1 MKEDYYEILGISKGA
16 SNSEIKKAPSAKP
29 LYRTTLQVKQRKKTM
44 NKNEVINAL
53 LSLRFKLEKSWD
65 GGMKVDD
72 LDIEAVAEATRML
85 TFSSLNW
92 K

>member
-1 MKEDYYEILGISKGA
+1 MNREEII
-16 SNSEIKKAPSAKP
+16 
-29 LYRTTLQVKQRKKTM
+29 Q
-44 NKNEVINAL
+44 AL

-65 GGMKVDD
+65 GGIEVKDE
-72 LDIEAVAEATRML
+72 DIEAVAEATRML

>member
-1 MKEDYYEILGISKGA
+1 MNREEII
-16 SNSEIKKAPSAKP
+16 
-29 LYRTTLQVKQRKKTM
+29 Q
-44 NKNEVINAL
+44 AL

-65 GGMKVDD
+65 EGMKVDD